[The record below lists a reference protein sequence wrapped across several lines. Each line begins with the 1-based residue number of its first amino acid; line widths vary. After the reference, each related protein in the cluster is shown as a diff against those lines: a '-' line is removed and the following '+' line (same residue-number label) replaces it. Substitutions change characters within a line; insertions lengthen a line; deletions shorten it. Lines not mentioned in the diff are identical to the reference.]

1 MKKRFV
7 LVALLCL
14 MCLTLF
20 AACDLGE
27 RDQGSDVKIPQ
38 EEEEVTYTVSEI
50 YDQNADS
57 LRFDAWQEA
66 TDIVNAL
73 ATEVWGADASV
84 SAVCVAGDGIAGVV
98 GVSGGILSS
107 FIFEA
112 DEILSEFY
120 NAATDVK
127 TKTIAITG
135 FSPDD
140 EILASQQA
148 EVLQLLQAAQKAME
162 VKLSL
167 SEDAQPQIIN
177 TYDTVA
183 DLGDGK
189 FLGGIFASGA
199 WTGAFAWGVDEEGLT
214 KEEIMFLASPDQPI
228 EQFVEWYLQGVYTSI
243 TSPTRVPLDDPYE
256 YDPVEPNP
264 PEVVVGFE
272 EIFNRIFGED
282 YDVPTC
288 ESMLENILDIAMP
301 EDIAKNKKLICADIS
316 KENFG
321 MYMEATNRLGYVGVS
336 HITYKGGDK
345 AQLTLYLNILK
356 DIDNAGSLMGYA
368 QEMCGIS
375 GDVEEGSDEYTTIV
389 NFLNNYKE
397 TLTIGAALVSALS
410 SGDFGALGVITPTDD
425 PLPVPANQFGEA
437 ILEGEG
443 IGGNVIATYIG
454 SLGVNQPAG
463 GMFDGA
469 GQITMGKIAVAYQDS
484 NGNIFV
490 DVYEYT
496 VPVYS
501 DEKDDKSKIYEHLLR
516 QGEHVVTLQLG
527 ITIDY
532 EDAVTPSMPEAEA
545 QINKG

>member
-7 LVALLCL
+7 LVALVCL

-57 LRFDAWQEA
+57 LRFDARQEA

-167 SEDAQPQIIN
+167 SEDVQPQVIN

-183 DLGDGK
+183 DLRDGK
-189 FLGGIFASGA
+189 FLGGISASGA
-199 WTGAFAWGVDEEGLT
+199 WTGAFVWGVDEEGLT

-243 TSPTRVPLDDPYE
+243 TSPTRVSLDDPYE

-264 PEVVVGFE
+264 PVVVVGFE
-272 EIFNRIFGED
+272 EIFNQIFGED

-288 ESMLENILDIAMP
+288 ESVLENILDIAIS
-301 EDIAKNKKLICADIS
+301 ENIGKNEKLICADIS
-316 KENFG
+316 SDGFSLFTEIESK
-321 MYMEATNRLGYVGVS
+321 LGRTRFLKMIYN
-336 HITYKGGDK
+336 GGDV
-345 AQLTLYLNILK
+345 AQITEYLNVLK
-356 DIDNAGSLMGYA
+356 DIDEAGSLMGYA
-368 QEMCGIS
+368 QEICGFS
-375 GDVEEGSDEYTTIV
+375 GDVEEGSDEYTAVV
-389 NFLNNYKE
+389 NFLND
-397 TLTIGAALVSALS
+397 LQGALERGGEIIASLQSK
-410 SGDFGALGVITPTDD
+410 DFGGTAIVNQTDD
-425 PLPVPANQFGEA
+425 HLPAPANQFGEA
-437 ILEGEG
+437 ILEDVGEN
-443 IGGNVIATYIG
+443 GNIIATYLGDPTIG
-454 SLGVNQPAG
+454 LDAMDRFETGYIAG
-463 GMFDGA
+463 FKMA
-469 GQITMGKIAVAYQDS
+469 I
-484 NGNIFV
+484 
-490 DVYEYT
+490 VYENNGIVKIIKT
-496 VPVYS
+496 EVLVPSQISSPSEDLYNELIAEGGQHELRNTEQIKIENPVHQS
-501 DEKDDKSKIYEHLLR
+501 SKQSAFEI
-516 QGEHVVTLQLG
+516 
-527 ITIDY
+527 
-532 EDAVTPSMPEAEA
+532 
-545 QINKG
+545 

>member
-7 LVALLCL
+7 LVALVCL

-27 RDQGSDVKIPQ
+27 RDQDSDVKIPQ
-38 EEEEVTYTVSEI
+38 EEEETTYTVSEI

-57 LRFDAWQEA
+57 LRFDARQEA

-73 ATEVWGADASV
+73 ATEVWGVDASV

-98 GVSGGILSS
+98 GVNGGMLSS

-120 NAATDVK
+120 NAAADVK

-167 SEDAQPQIIN
+167 SEDVQPQVIN
-177 TYDTVA
+177 TYDTVV

-199 WTGAFAWGVDEEGLT
+199 WTGAFVWGVDEEGLT
-214 KEEIMFLASPDQPI
+214 REEIMFLASPDQPI
-228 EQFVEWYLQGVYTSI
+228 EQFIEWYLQGVYTSI
-243 TSPTRVPLDDPYE
+243 TSPTRVSLDDPYE

-288 ESMLENILDIAMP
+288 ESVLENILSTAIP
-301 EDIAKNKKLICADIS
+301 NGKNLKLICADIS
-316 KENFG
+316 SDNLKFYTEGVN
-321 MYMEATNRLGYVGVS
+321 NLGRTVFSEVEYLGNNGETIS
-336 HITYKGGDK
+336 
-345 AQLTLYLNILK
+345 AYLNILK
-356 DIDNAGSLMGYA
+356 EIGEAGSFMGYA
-368 QEMCGIS
+368 QEMCGFS
-375 GDVEEGSDEYTTIV
+375 GDVEEGSDEYTAVV
-389 NFLNNYKE
+389 NFLNNLQGSLE
-397 TLTIGAALVSALS
+397 RGE
-410 SGDFGALGVITPTDD
+410 GVITSLISKNFGSTGLVSQTREK
-425 PLPVPANQFGEA
+425 LPAPANQFGEA
-437 ILEGEG
+437 ILEDQG
-443 IGGNVIATYIG
+443 I
-454 SLGVNQPAG
+454 
-463 GMFDGA
+463 
-469 GQITMGKIAVAYQDS
+469 
-484 NGNIFV
+484 NGNIITTYVGDLGPPIFDLGHV
-490 DVYEYT
+490 FDSGYQSNGHIAVVYEQNGSVVIGKYSFS
-496 VPVYS
+496 VPVYNNERGDS
-501 DEKDDKSKIYEHLLR
+501 EALYSHLLKE
-516 QGEHVVTLQLG
+516 GEYSVGLESQIEIDKETVVLGTSYMTTKSTL
-527 ITIDY
+527 
-532 EDAVTPSMPEAEA
+532 A
-545 QINKG
+545 

>member
-7 LVALLCL
+7 LVALVCL

-20 AACDLGE
+20 AACDRGE

-38 EEEEVTYTVSEI
+38 EEEEVAYTVSEI

-98 GVSGGILSS
+98 GVSGGMLSS

-148 EVLQLLQAAQKAME
+148 EVLQLLRAAQKAME

-288 ESMLENILDIAMP
+288 ESVLQNMAAFVLSTSTDV
-301 EDIAKNKKLICADIS
+301 KLICADVSNDNLKLYAEGKNKAGRTFFGEVQYIGSNEDAIS
-316 KENFG
+316 
-321 MYMEATNRLGYVGVS
+321 A
-336 HITYKGGDK
+336 
-345 AQLTLYLNILK
+345 YLNILK
-356 DIDNAGSLMGYA
+356 EIDEAGSLIGYA
-368 QEMCGIS
+368 QEMCGFS
-375 GDVEEGSDEYTTIV
+375 GDIKEGSDEYTAVV
-389 NFLNNYKE
+389 NFLNDLQGSLERGKE
-397 TLTIGAALVSALS
+397 IIASLQSK
-410 SGDFGALGVITPTDD
+410 DFGGTAIVNQTDD
-425 PLPVPANQFGEA
+425 PLPAPANQFGEV
-437 ILEGEG
+437 ILEDMD
-443 IGGNVIATYIG
+443 IRGNVLKTYI
-454 SLGVNQPAG
+454 SYLGAPIIDQGHDFDAG
-463 GMFDGA
+463 YISKGN
-469 GQITMGKIAVAYQDS
+469 IAV
-484 NGNIFV
+484 
-490 DVYEYT
+490 VYEQNGSVVIDKYSFT
-496 VPVYS
+496 IPVYNNERGNS
-501 DEKDDKSKIYEHLLR
+501 EALYSHLLKE
-516 QGEHVVTLQLG
+516 GEYSVGLKSQIEIDKETVVLGTSYMTTKSTL
-527 ITIDY
+527 
-532 EDAVTPSMPEAEA
+532 A
-545 QINKG
+545 

>member
-7 LVALLCL
+7 LVALVCL

-20 AACDLGE
+20 AACDRGE

-38 EEEEVTYTVSEI
+38 EEEEVAYTVSEI

-425 PLPVPANQFGEA
+425 PLPVPANQFGEV
-437 ILEGEG
+437 ILEDMD
-443 IGGNVIATYIG
+443 IRGNVLKTYI
-454 SLGVNQPAG
+454 SYLGPPIFDLGHVFDAG
-463 GMFDGA
+463 YISQGN
-469 GQITMGKIAVAYQDS
+469 IAV
-484 NGNIFV
+484 
-490 DVYEYT
+490 VYEQNGSVVIGIYSFS
-496 VPVYS
+496 VPVYNNERGDS
-501 DEKDDKSKIYEHLLR
+501 EALYSHLLKE
-516 QGEHVVTLQLG
+516 GEYSVGLKSQIEIDKETVVLGTSYMTTKSTL
-527 ITIDY
+527 
-532 EDAVTPSMPEAEA
+532 A
-545 QINKG
+545 

>member
-20 AACDLGE
+20 AACDRGG

-38 EEEEVTYTVSEI
+38 EEEEVTYTISEI

-57 LRFDAWQEA
+57 LSFDARQEA

-73 ATEVWGADASV
+73 ATEVWGVDANV

-98 GVSGGILSS
+98 GVSGGMLSS

-112 DEILSEFY
+112 DEIISEFY

-148 EVLQLLQAAQKAME
+148 EVLQLLRAAQKAME

-167 SEDAQPQIIN
+167 SEDAQPQVIN
-177 TYDTVA
+177 TYGTVA

-199 WTGAFAWGVDEEGLT
+199 WTGAFVWGVDEEGLT
-214 KEEIMFLASPDQPI
+214 REEIMFLASPDQPI
-228 EQFVEWYLQGVYTSI
+228 EQFIEWYLQGVYTSI
-243 TSPTRVPLDDPYE
+243 TSPTRVSLDDPYE

-264 PEVVVGFE
+264 PEVVVEFE

-288 ESMLENILDIAMP
+288 ESVLENILSTAIP
-301 EDIAKNKKLICADIS
+301 NGKNLKLICADIS
-316 KENFG
+316 SDNLKFYTEGVN
-321 MYMEATNRLGYVGVS
+321 NLGRTVFSEVEYLGNNGETIS
-336 HITYKGGDK
+336 
-345 AQLTLYLNILK
+345 AYLNILK
-356 DIDNAGSLMGYA
+356 EIGEAGSFMGYA
-368 QEMCGIS
+368 QEMCGFS
-375 GDVEEGSDEYTTIV
+375 GDVEEGSDEYTAVV
-389 NFLNNYKE
+389 NFLNNLQGSLE
-397 TLTIGAALVSALS
+397 RGE
-410 SGDFGALGVITPTDD
+410 GVITSLISKNFGSTGLVSQTREK
-425 PLPVPANQFGEA
+425 LPAPANQFGEA
-437 ILEGEG
+437 ILEDQG
-443 IGGNVIATYIG
+443 I
-454 SLGVNQPAG
+454 
-463 GMFDGA
+463 
-469 GQITMGKIAVAYQDS
+469 
-484 NGNIFV
+484 NGNIITTYVGDLGPPIFDLGHV
-490 DVYEYT
+490 FDSGYQSNGHIAVVYEQNGSVVIGKYSFS
-496 VPVYS
+496 VPVYNNERGDS
-501 DEKDDKSKIYEHLLR
+501 EALYSHLLKE
-516 QGEHVVTLQLG
+516 GEYSVGLESQIEIDKETVVLGTSYMTTKSTL
-527 ITIDY
+527 
-532 EDAVTPSMPEAEA
+532 A
-545 QINKG
+545 

>member
-7 LVALLCL
+7 LVALVCL

-57 LRFDAWQEA
+57 LSFDARQEA

-73 ATEVWGADASV
+73 ATEVWGVDANV
-84 SAVCVAGDGIAGVV
+84 SAVYVAGDGIAGVV
-98 GVSGGILSS
+98 GVSGGMLSS

-148 EVLQLLQAAQKAME
+148 EVLQLLRAAQKAME

-167 SEDAQPQIIN
+167 SEDAQPQVIN

-199 WTGAFAWGVDEEGLT
+199 WTGAFVWGVDEEGLT
-214 KEEIMFLASPDQPI
+214 REEIMFLASPDQPI
-228 EQFVEWYLQGVYTSI
+228 EQFIEWYLQGVYTSI
-243 TSPTRVPLDDPYE
+243 TSPTRVSLDDPYE

-288 ESMLENILDIAMP
+288 ESVLDKILSTAIP
-301 EDIAKNKKLICADIS
+301 NGKNLKLICADIS
-316 KENFG
+316 SDNLKFYTEGVN
-321 MYMEATNRLGYVGVS
+321 NLGRTVFSEVEYLGNNGETIS
-336 HITYKGGDK
+336 
-345 AQLTLYLNILK
+345 AYLNILK
-356 DIDNAGSLMGYA
+356 EIGEAGSFRGYA
-368 QEMCGIS
+368 QEMCGFS
-375 GDVEEGSDEYTTIV
+375 GDVEEGSDEYTAVV
-389 NFLNNYKE
+389 NFLNNLQGSLE
-397 TLTIGAALVSALS
+397 RGE
-410 SGDFGALGVITPTDD
+410 GVITSLISKNFGSTGLINQTREK
-425 PLPVPANQFGEA
+425 LPAPANQFGEA
-437 ILEGEG
+437 ILEDQG
-443 IGGNVIATYIG
+443 INGNIIATYVG
-454 SLGVNQPAG
+454 DLGPPIFDLGHVFDAG
-463 GMFDGA
+463 YISQGN
-469 GQITMGKIAVAYQDS
+469 IAV
-484 NGNIFV
+484 
-490 DVYEYT
+490 VYEQNGSVVIGIYSFS
-496 VPVYS
+496 VPVYNNERGDS
-501 DEKDDKSKIYEHLLR
+501 EALYSHLLKE
-516 QGEHVVTLQLG
+516 GEYSVGLKSQIEIDKETVVLGTSYMTTKSTL
-527 ITIDY
+527 
-532 EDAVTPSMPEAEA
+532 A
-545 QINKG
+545 

>member
-27 RDQGSDVKIPQ
+27 RDQDSDVKIPQ
-38 EEEEVTYTVSEI
+38 EEEETTYTVSEI

-57 LRFDAWQEA
+57 LSFDARQEA

-73 ATEVWGADASV
+73 ATAVWGADASV

-98 GVSGGILSS
+98 GVSGGMLSS

-120 NAATDVK
+120 NTATDVK

-167 SEDAQPQIIN
+167 SEDVQPQVIN

-189 FLGGIFASGA
+189 FLGGIFGVGVWAR
-199 WTGAFAWGVDEEGLT
+199 AFVWRVDEEGLT
-214 KEEIMFLASPDQPI
+214 KEEIEFFEPSDGPFDIDKFTEL
-228 EQFVEWYLQGVYTSI
+228 YLQGVYTSI

-288 ESMLENILDIAMP
+288 ESVLDKILSTAIP
-301 EDIAKNKKLICADIS
+301 NGKNLKLICADIS
-316 KENFG
+316 SDNLKFYTEGVNNLGRTVFSEVEYLG
-321 MYMEATNRLGYVGVS
+321 NNGEALS
-336 HITYKGGDK
+336 
-345 AQLTLYLNILK
+345 AYLNILK
-356 DIDNAGSLMGYA
+356 EIGEVGSFMGYA
-368 QEMCGIS
+368 QEMCGLS
-375 GDVEEGSDEYTTIV
+375 GDVEEGSDEYTAVV
-389 NFLNNYKE
+389 NVLNNLQGSLE
-397 TLTIGAALVSALS
+397 RGE
-410 SGDFGALGVITPTDD
+410 GVITSLISKNFGSTGLINQTRET
-425 PLPVPANQFGEA
+425 LPEPANQFGEA
-437 ILEGEG
+437 ILEDQG
-443 IGGNVIATYIG
+443 I
-454 SLGVNQPAG
+454 
-463 GMFDGA
+463 
-469 GQITMGKIAVAYQDS
+469 
-484 NGNIFV
+484 NGNIITTYVSDLGPPIIDQGHVFDAGYISIGNIAV
-490 DVYEYT
+490 VYEQNGSVVIYKYRFT
-496 VPVYS
+496 IPVYNNERGNS
-501 DEKDDKSKIYEHLLR
+501 EALYSHLLN
-516 QGEHVVTLQLG
+516 QGEHVVGLEYQ
-527 ITIDY
+527 IKIDK
-532 EDAVTPSMPEAEA
+532 DAVVVETPDVLMRLTLA
-545 QINKG
+545 

>member
-57 LRFDAWQEA
+57 LRFDARQEA

-73 ATEVWGADASV
+73 ATEVWGVDANV

-98 GVSGGILSS
+98 GVSGGMLSS

-148 EVLQLLQAAQKAME
+148 EVLQLLRAAQKAME

-167 SEDAQPQIIN
+167 SEDAQPQVIN

-199 WTGAFAWGVDEEGLT
+199 WTGAFVWGVDEEGLAR
-214 KEEIMFLASPDQPI
+214 EEIMFLASPDQPI
-228 EQFVEWYLQGVYTSI
+228 EQFIEWYLQGVYTSI
-243 TSPTRVPLDDPYE
+243 TSQTRVPLDDPYE

-282 YDVPTC
+282 YDVP
-288 ESMLENILDIAMP
+288 SSHDVAQQIA
-301 EDIAKNKKLICADIS
+301 EKAISSSTDVKLISADIS
-316 KENFG
+316 ND
-321 MYMEATNRLGYVGVS
+321 NV
-336 HITYKGGDK
+336 I
-345 AQLTLYLNILK
+345 LYLEGINRRGKWFGGVQFIGENAPQITEYLNVLK
-356 DIDNAGSLMGYA
+356 DIDTAGSLMGYA

-375 GDVEEGSDEYTTIV
+375 VGVEEDSDEYTAVV
-389 NFLNNYKE
+389 NFLNDLQDALERGEQSVASSE
-397 TLTIGAALVSALS
+397 TNKVASTS
-410 SGDFGALGVITPTDD
+410 SIYCTDV
-425 PLPVPANQFGEA
+425 PLPAPANQFGEA
-437 ILEGEG
+437 ILEDQG
-443 IGGNVIATYIG
+443 I
-454 SLGVNQPAG
+454 
-463 GMFDGA
+463 
-469 GQITMGKIAVAYQDS
+469 
-484 NGNIFV
+484 NGNIITTYVGDLGPPIFDLGHV
-490 DVYEYT
+490 FDSGYQSNGHIAIVYEQNGNVVIGKYSFS
-496 VPVYS
+496 VPVYNNERGDS
-501 DEKDDKSKIYEHLLR
+501 EALYSHLLKE
-516 QGEHVVTLQLG
+516 GEYSVGLKSQIEIDKETVVLGTSYMTTKSTL
-527 ITIDY
+527 
-532 EDAVTPSMPEAEA
+532 A
-545 QINKG
+545 

>member
-1 MKKRFV
+1 
-7 LVALLCL
+7 

-425 PLPVPANQFGEA
+425 PLPAPANQFGEA
-437 ILEGEG
+437 ILKD
-443 IGGNVIATYIG
+443 V
-454 SLGVNQPAG
+454 GVNGNIITTYVGDLGAPIIDQGHVFDAG
-463 GMFDGA
+463 Y
-469 GQITMGKIAVAYQDS
+469 IS
-484 NGNIFV
+484 NGNIAV
-490 DVYEYT
+490 VYKQNGNVVIGKYSFS
-496 VPVYS
+496 VPVYNNERGDS
-501 DEKDDKSKIYEHLLR
+501 EALYSHLLKE
-516 QGEHVVTLQLG
+516 GEYSVGLKSQIEIDKETVVLGTSYMTTKSTL
-527 ITIDY
+527 
-532 EDAVTPSMPEAEA
+532 A
-545 QINKG
+545 

>member
-425 PLPVPANQFGEA
+425 PLPAPANQFGEA
-437 ILEGEG
+437 ILKD
-443 IGGNVIATYIG
+443 V
-454 SLGVNQPAG
+454 GVNGNIITTYVGDLGAPIIDQGHVFDAG
-463 GMFDGA
+463 Y
-469 GQITMGKIAVAYQDS
+469 IS
-484 NGNIFV
+484 NGNIAV
-490 DVYEYT
+490 VYKQNGNVVIGKYSFS
-496 VPVYS
+496 VPVYNNERGDS
-501 DEKDDKSKIYEHLLR
+501 EALYSHLLKE
-516 QGEHVVTLQLG
+516 GEYSVGLKSQIEIDKETVVLGTSYMTTKSTL
-527 ITIDY
+527 
-532 EDAVTPSMPEAEA
+532 A
-545 QINKG
+545 

>member
-7 LVALLCL
+7 LVALVCL

-20 AACDLGE
+20 AACDRGE

-38 EEEEVTYTVSEI
+38 EEEEVAYTVSEI

-243 TSPTRVPLDDPYE
+243 TSPTRVSLDDPYE

-425 PLPVPANQFGEA
+425 PLPVPANQFGEV
-437 ILEGEG
+437 ILEDMD
-443 IGGNVIATYIG
+443 IRGNVLKTYI
-454 SLGVNQPAG
+454 SYLGPPIFDLGHVFDAG
-463 GMFDGA
+463 YISQGN
-469 GQITMGKIAVAYQDS
+469 IAV
-484 NGNIFV
+484 
-490 DVYEYT
+490 VYEQNGSVVIGIYSFS
-496 VPVYS
+496 VPVYNNERGDS
-501 DEKDDKSKIYEHLLR
+501 EALYSHLLKE
-516 QGEHVVTLQLG
+516 GEYSVGLKSQIEIDKETVVLGTSYMTTKSTL
-527 ITIDY
+527 
-532 EDAVTPSMPEAEA
+532 A
-545 QINKG
+545 